1 MMPQLRSLVALLLV
15 ATAVAAVVAVAAA
28 GGGFVVTGRI
38 YCDNCRA
45 GFETNISH
53 AIQGATVE
61 MECRH
66 FESQQVHDKAQ
77 ATTDAGGWYKMEIG
91 GDHQDEICD
100 VRLLKSPEADCAE
113 IELSRDRC
121 RVPLTGN
128 DGIKQSGVRYA
139 NPIAFFRKE
148 PLPNCGELLRAY
160 DLYNET
166 SENS

>member
-1 MMPQLRSLVALLLV
+1 MMPQLRSLVALVLV
-15 ATAVAAVVAVAAA
+15 ATAIAAA
-28 GGGFVVTGRI
+28 PGVGFVVTGRI

-45 GFETNISH
+45 GFETNVSH

-66 FESQQVHDKAQ
+66 FESQQVHDKAE
-77 ATTDAGGWYKMEIG
+77 ATTGPGGWYRMEIS

-113 IELSRDRC
+113 IDHSRDRC
-121 RVPLTGN
+121 RVPLTRN

-139 NPIAFFRKE
+139 NPIAFLRKE